1 MTCCK
6 FKPTHSGKLVSILP
20 EVKWFKAVIPVSLS
34 IKMKAKKYPNTMNS
48 VYKQSVNPPV
58 KSVSKSVSQP
68 ASQSASQLCL
78 LACEKNSIIEFIAY
92 VC

>member
-1 MTCCK
+1 MCCK
-6 FKPTHSGKLVSILP
+6 FKPTHAGKLVSILP
-20 EVKWFKAVIPVSLS
+20 EVKWFKALIPVSLP

-58 KSVSKSVSQP
+58 SQSVSQSVSQP
-68 ASQSASQLCL
+68 VSQRVS
-78 LACEKNSIIEFIAY
+78 Y